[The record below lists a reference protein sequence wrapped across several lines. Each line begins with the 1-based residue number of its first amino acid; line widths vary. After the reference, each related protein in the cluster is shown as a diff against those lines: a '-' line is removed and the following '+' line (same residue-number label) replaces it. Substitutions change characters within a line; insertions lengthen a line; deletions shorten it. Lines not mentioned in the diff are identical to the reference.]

1 MYKRLSQAK
10 KQQINEAWWATT
22 LTWSQIVQTQYD
34 QGSILS
40 SIPYDVF
47 MTSIWPKLWCQYL
60 LNNDLLDVIQDWRF
74 VSKS

>member
-10 KQQINEAWWATT
+10 RQQINEAWWATT
-22 LTWSQIVQTQYD
+22 LIWSQIVQTQYD

-47 MTSIWPKLWCQYL
+47 MTSVWPKLWCQYL
-60 LNNDLLDVIQDWRF
+60 LDNDLLDAIQD
-74 VSKS
+74 